1 MLTHTFHLLEDPK
14 SSSTIPNLFSST
26 DLHLSMY
33 FTSFFKA
40 SSLSFSIAIVFLCPN
55 NPLVANSKISQWCKV
70 LRGGKLVQQS
80 RVIEYFYLIF
90 NRSEIFNRKQSVLVF
105 FFRFFFSRTVQ
116 HLHKNLA
123 NLYKPCEK

>member
-70 LRGGKLVQQS
+70 FRGGNWCSKVGLLNIFIQ
-80 RVIEYFYLIF
+80 YLIEVKF
-90 NRSEIFNRKQSVLVF
+90 SIGNKVF
-105 FFRFFFSRTVQ
+105 RCFSSDFFFSRTVQ